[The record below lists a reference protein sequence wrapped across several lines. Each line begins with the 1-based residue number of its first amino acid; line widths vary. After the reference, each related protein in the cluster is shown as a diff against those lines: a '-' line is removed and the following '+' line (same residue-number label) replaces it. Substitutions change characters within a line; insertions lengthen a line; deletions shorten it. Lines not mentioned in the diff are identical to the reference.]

1 VNHKM
6 LDENICKSVSIIIP
20 VYNAEKTIEHC
31 LRSVLKLNYPKSRL
45 EIIVVDDGSV
55 DRTLEIIKNFSDEVK
70 IIRKKR
76 GGAASAQNIGIKNS
90 LGEII
95 LNIDSDAYI
104 TKDFLNTAIKE
115 FDDPQVGIVGGF
127 LKPAPT
133 KSFWAKMSGYESEER
148 AFRRVSSKYV
158 HHMTTTCTAY
168 RRKMF
173 EETGYFDEFFKQGGY
188 DTEFSKRAIKAGW
201 KIVLVDAIC
210 FHEWRSSFTS
220 YFKQQ
225 IQGGIAMTKVLRKH
239 PDAIKGDEVI
249 RTKFFSLA
257 FLLTVSIFLWPLFL
271 VIFYPSYLSLFWIPY
286 GILVFCHIPQ
296 AIRILRIHQ
305 NPQMVL
311 FPFVIVLKYI
321 AWLIG
326 CVIAVIDILKKRE
339 KS

>member
-1 VNHKM
+1 M
-6 LDENICKSVSIIIP
+6 LDEESYRSVSIIIP
-20 VYNAEKTIEHC
+20 VYNAEKTIERC
-31 LRSVLKLNYPKSRL
+31 LKSVFELNYPKDRL
-45 EIIVVDDGSV
+45 EIMVIDDGSV
-55 DRTLEIIKNFSDEVK
+55 DRTLKIIKSLFDEVK
-70 IIRKKR
+70 IVRKKR
-76 GGAASAQNIGIKNS
+76 GGAASAQNVGIKNS
-90 LGEII
+90 SGEII

-104 TKDFLNTAIKE
+104 TKEFLSTAIKE

-148 AFRRVSSKYV
+148 AFRKASSKYV

-168 RRKMF
+168 RKRMF
-173 EETGYFDEFFKQGGY
+173 KEIGYFDEFFTQGGY
-188 DTEFSKRAIKAGW
+188 DTEFSKRAIKARW

-210 FHEWRSSFTS
+210 YHEWRSSFKS

-249 RTKFFSLA
+249 RSGFFLSV
-257 FLLTVSIFLWPLFL
+257 FLLTVLVFLWPLFL
-271 VIFYPSYLSLFWIPY
+271 LIFYPNYLSLFWIPY
-286 GILVFCHIPQ
+286 FILVLFHIPQ
-296 AIRILRIHQ
+296 TTRILRRHRD
-305 NPQMVL
+305 PRMVL

-326 CVIAVIDILKKRE
+326 CVVAVKDILKKRE
-339 KS
+339 QKS